1 MRTVADIVGAD
12 CSWLKSPGAHRG
24 VVISSRIRLARG
36 WAAYAFHRKLSRKRQ
51 QELTDRLMEHVAAAM
66 PASGSA
72 WQMQALTPIERQA
85 LVERQIISRD
95 LAAAKRPG
103 GVFIAEPTAPAGSPA
118 HLLAAMVNEEDHLRL
133 QVIGAGLCLPE
144 LLATA
149 VAIDQALESR
159 VEWAVHP
166 QLGYLTACHTNL
178 GTGLRASVML
188 HLPALA
194 ETGELKAVLRALGKL
209 HLAVRGGHG
218 EGTEPTGHTFQ
229 ISNAR
234 TLGATEEAYVTAI
247 NAAVERVIAAEQ
259 VARAV
264 LLDQGRSRLED
275 KVFRAWGLL
284 GQARSLTTEELAEH
298 LSWLRLGVALDVLGD
313 KEWVVATD
321 SGADSGSAIASTT
334 AATHRW
340 QTLDRLAVQGQ
351 PAHVQLLNGPDERE
365 PADRDR
371 LRADLV
377 RRLLHH

>member
-1 MRTVADIVGAD
+1 MRTVTDLAGAE
-12 CSWLKSPGAHRG
+12 CPWLMSPGAHRG
-24 VVISSRIRLARG
+24 VVISSRIRLARS

-51 QELTDRLMEHVAAAM
+51 QELTDRLLDHLAAVV
-66 PASGSA
+66 PAAGAA
-72 WQMQALTPIERQA
+72 WQMQTLTPIERLA
-85 LVERQIISRD
+85 LVERQVISRD
-95 LAAAKRPG
+95 LSAAKRPG
-103 GVFIAEPTAPAGSPA
+103 GVFLAEPQGTSN

-133 QVIGAGLCLPE
+133 QVIGAGLCLQH
-144 LLATA
+144 LLAVA
-149 VAIDQALESR
+149 VATDQALEER
-159 VEWAVHP
+159 MEWAVHP

-234 TLGATEEAYVTAI
+234 SLGGTEQAYVEAI
-247 NAAVERVIAAEQ
+247 HEAVERVVEAEQ
-259 VARAV
+259 IARAA
-264 LLDQGRSRLED
+264 LLEKARPRLDD

-284 GQARSLTTEELAEH
+284 SQARSLATDELAEQ

-313 KEWVVATD
+313 REWVVAT
-321 SGADSGSAIASTT
+321 GSAPAESGGNV
-334 AATHRW
+334 AHRW
-340 QTLDRLAVQGQ
+340 RVLDRLAVQCQ
-351 PAHVQLLNGPDERE
+351 PAHLQLLNGAVELE
-365 PADRDR
+365 PAERDR

-377 RRLLHH
+377 RKLLRN

>member
-1 MRTVADIVGAD
+1 M
-12 CSWLKSPGAHRG
+12 
-24 VVISSRIRLARG
+24 
-36 WAAYAFHRKLSRKRQ
+36 
-51 QELTDRLMEHVAAAM
+51 
-66 PASGSA
+66 
-72 WQMQALTPIERQA
+72 
-85 LVERQIISRD
+85 
-95 LAAAKRPG
+95 
-103 GVFIAEPTAPAGSPA
+103 
-118 HLLAAMVNEEDHLRL
+118 
-133 QVIGAGLCLPE
+133 
-144 LLATA
+144 
-149 VAIDQALESR
+149 
-159 VEWAVHP
+159 HP